1 MLSQITEWVIRVVA
15 SLGYLG
21 VAFLVM
27 FENLF
32 PPIPSELVLAL
43 AGFVAS
49 RGDASL
55 LGMIAA
61 STVGSLLGAYILY
74 GMGAVV
80 GPERLQALVRRYGWW
95 VRITEAD
102 LETAH
107 RWFDRWSTTAVL
119 IGRCVP
125 LVRSL
130 ISIPA
135 GVARMPFL
143 SFTLYTTAGSLVW
156 NAIFVTAGYLLGER
170 WETVLGYA
178 DVLQKL
184 TLATIGLGLL
194 VLAYFLV
201 RRRFA

>member
-1 MLSQITEWVIRVVA
+1 MLSQITEWVIRVVE
-15 SLGYLG
+15 SLGYGG

-27 FENLF
+27 FENVF
-32 PPIPSELVLAL
+32 PPIPSEVVLAL

-55 LGMIAA
+55 LGMIVA

-74 GMGAVV
+74 GVGAVV
-80 GPERLQALVRRYGWW
+80 GAERLQALVRRYGWW
-95 VRITEAD
+95 VRITETD